1 MTTKTKKAPFDRTA
15 FTTVSIPN
23 DVYAK
28 LKQMADED
36 DRKISRQ
43 LTRYINEFYDRRYRA
58 LGDNEDADLAVREP
72 RLVSA
77 STQS

>member
-28 LKQMADED
+28 LKQMADAD

-58 LGDNEDADLAVREP
+58 LGDNEDVDSAVREP

-77 STQS
+77 STRS